1 MVSRTKLVG
10 IGLLVLLTA
19 LGIAAWVERKP
30 LQAAYYL
37 HQLTR
42 ANDTDR
48 AAAADRVASLD
59 SEAVPGLIDTLETSD
74 AQSSKNVEA
83 ALGALARR
91 WPTDDPRAEN
101 LAARLQGSFER
112 QSATGQQTA
121 LRFETAWLRG
131 EYGNPPGTGVIGRVT
146 QQLGVAVRA
155 EDAGVRGLALEAA
168 SAVLARRDDAPTVG
182 SCRELAQK
190 GLNETVDENRARAV
204 FLAAHSKL
212 ELRAQLMPSLR
223 DPAPEVRRAAVT
235 VLGTLPDVLPTQ
247 ELLRWLHDPDP
258 DVRRLCEGALRE
270 QHLSDEAI
278 LMGRLLTDPEFS
290 KRLEVLDRLAHTTEV
305 DAGVWLRYLSHDPA
319 DSVRVAAVRS
329 AAETP
334 YHTPVDLTD
343 RMEQMLLNDPSP
355 SVRQEASLY
364 LTQTRGQDVNPGK
377 R

>member
-1 MVSRTKLVG
+1 MLSRTKLVG
-10 IGLLVLLTA
+10 MGLLVLLTA

-37 HQLTR
+37 HELAR
-42 ANDTDR
+42 ASDGDR
-48 AAAADRVASLD
+48 AAVAQRVASLD
-59 SEAVPGLIDTLETSD
+59 GDAVPGLIDTLESSD
-74 AQSSKNVEA
+74 ARSGKNVEA
-83 ALGALARR
+83 ALEALARR

-101 LAARLQGSFER
+101 LAARLAGSFER
-112 QSATGQQTA
+112 QSPAGQQTA

-131 EYGNPPGTGVIGRVT
+131 DFGAPPGTGVTSRVA
-146 QQLGVAVRA
+146 QQLVLAGRA

-168 SAVLARRDDAPTVG
+168 SAVLARRDDGATVG
-182 SCRELAQK
+182 LCRELAQT
-190 GLNETVDENRARAV
+190 GLDDTLAENRARAV
-204 FLAAHSKL
+204 FLAAHPKL
-212 ELRAQLMPSLR
+212 ELRPQLLPTLR

-235 VLGTLPDVLPTQ
+235 VLGSLPEVLPTQ
-247 ELLRWLHDPDP
+247 EMLRWLHDPDP

-290 KRLEVLDRLAHTTEV
+290 KRLEVLDRLTHTTEV

-329 AAETP
+329 AAETR
-334 YHTPVDLTD
+334 YHTPVDLAD
-343 RMEQMLLNDPSP
+343 RMEQMLLHDPSP
-355 SVRQEASLY
+355 SVRQEAGLY
-364 LTQTRGQDVNPGK
+364 LAQTRGQEVNPGK